1 MTGLILT
8 KCWVEGRNGM
18 NRYARI
24 RKIISEAVDRGI
36 TDFAIFPY
44 GEIGMQAKQILN
56 ECFGIT
62 ERAVIDNGLCRYNPK
77 IVSLQDFIKSI
88 EGSSSDSLYILYT
101 SDGIALQ
108 SCLEQLYPADRILD
122 LSARVNFPEATSSY
136 GPLLENDNIE
146 SIGRFCS
153 FAVGSA
159 AVWNHQLD
167 MVVNHS
173 FIYSGQHMPVS
184 SQKTLPKFR
193 HEEFNKKFVIGNDVW
208 LGRNVILTNGVKIG
222 NGVRAAAGA
231 VITKDVPDY
240 AVVAGVPARII
251 KYRFTAEQIRM
262 LNEIAWWDWPV
273 EKIQACYDDFI
284 DIDLFLQKHYPPR

>member
-1 MTGLILT
+1 
-8 KCWVEGRNGM
+8 M

-24 RKIISEAVDRGI
+24 RKIINEAVDRGI

-44 GEIGMQAKQILN
+44 GEIGMLAKRILN

-62 ERAVIDNGLCRYNPK
+62 ERALIDNGLCRYNPN
-77 IVSLQDFIKSI
+77 IVSLKDFIKSM
-88 EGSSSDSLYILYT
+88 EGTSSDSVYILYA
-101 SDGIALQ
+101 SDWIALQ
-108 SCLEQLYPADRILD
+108 SLLEQAYPAGRILD
-122 LSARVNFPEATSSY
+122 LSARVNFPEATGSY
-136 GPLLENDNIE
+136 GPLLESEFVE

-153 FAVGSA
+153 FAPGTA
-159 AVWNHQLD
+159 AVWNHPLD
-167 MVVNHS
+167 MVVNHD
-173 FIYSGQHMPVS
+173 FIYSNQHMPVPPHTTS
-184 SQKTLPKFR
+184 PKFR
-193 HEEFNKKFVIGNDVW
+193 YEDFNKKFVIGSDVW
-208 LGRNVILTNGVKIG
+208 LGRNVILTNGVRIG

-240 AVVAGVPARII
+240 AVVAGVPAKVI

-284 DIDLFLQKHYPPR
+284 DIDLFLQKHYPPK

>member
-1 MTGLILT
+1 MT
-8 KCWVEGRNGM
+8 
-18 NRYARI
+18 RYAKI
-24 RKIISEAVDRGI
+24 RKNINEAVDRGI

-44 GEIGMQAKQILN
+44 GEIGMQTKQILN

-62 ERAVIDNGLCRYNPK
+62 ERAVIDNGLCRYNPN
-77 IVSLQDFIKSI
+77 IVGLKDFIKSK
-88 EGSSSDSLYILYT
+88 EGSSSESLHILYA
-101 SDGIALQ
+101 SEGAALL
-108 SCLEQLYPADRILD
+108 SCLEQVYPAGRIINL
-122 LSARVNFPEATSSY
+122 LAQVNFPEATGSY
-136 GPLLENDNIE
+136 GPLLESEFVE

-153 FAVGSA
+153 FAVGTA
-159 AVWNHQLD
+159 AVWNHPLD

-173 FIYSGQHMPVS
+173 FIYSNQHMPIPPH
-184 SQKTLPKFR
+184 TAPPRFR

-208 LGRNVILTNGVKIG
+208 LGRNVILTNGVRIG

-240 AVVAGVPARII
+240 AVVAGVPAKVI

-284 DIDLFLQKHYPPR
+284 DIDLFLQKHYPPK

>member
-1 MTGLILT
+1 
-8 KCWVEGRNGM
+8 M

-24 RKIISEAVDRGI
+24 RKIINEAVDRGI

-44 GEIGMQAKQILN
+44 GEIGMLAKRILN

-62 ERAVIDNGLCRYNPK
+62 ERALIDNGLCRYNPN
-77 IVSLQDFIKSI
+77 IVSLKDFIKSM
-88 EGSSSDSLYILYT
+88 EGTSSDSVYILYA
-101 SDGIALQ
+101 SDWIALQ
-108 SCLEQLYPADRILD
+108 SLLEQAYPAGRILD
-122 LSARVNFPEATSSY
+122 LSARVNFPEATGSY
-136 GPLLENDNIE
+136 GPLLESEFVE

-153 FAVGSA
+153 FAVGTA
-159 AVWNHQLD
+159 AVWNHPLD
-167 MVVNHS
+167 M
-173 FIYSGQHMPVS
+173 
-184 SQKTLPKFR
+184 FR
-193 HEEFNKKFVIGNDVW
+193 YEDFNKKFVIGSDVW
-208 LGRNVILTNGVKIG
+208 LGRNVILTNGVRIG

-240 AVVAGVPARII
+240 AVVAGVPAKVI

-284 DIDLFLQKHYPPR
+284 DIDLFLQKHYPPK

>member
-1 MTGLILT
+1 
-8 KCWVEGRNGM
+8 M

-24 RKIISEAVDRGI
+24 RKIINEAVDRGI

-44 GEIGMQAKQILN
+44 GEIGMLAKRILN

-62 ERAVIDNGLCRYNPK
+62 ERALIDNGLCRYNPN
-77 IVSLQDFIKSI
+77 IVSLKDFIKSM
-88 EGSSSDSLYILYT
+88 EGTSSDSVYILYA
-101 SDGIALQ
+101 SDWIALQ
-108 SCLEQLYPADRILD
+108 SLLEQAYPAGRILD
-122 LSARVNFPEATSSY
+122 LSARVNFPEATGSY
-136 GPLLENDNIE
+136 GPLLESEFVE

-153 FAVGSA
+153 FAVGTA
-159 AVWNHQLD
+159 AVWNHPLD
-167 MVVNHS
+167 MVVNHDFS
-173 FIYSGQHMPVS
+173 YSNQHMPVPPH
-184 SQKTLPKFR
+184 TTALKFR
-193 HEEFNKKFVIGNDVW
+193 YEDFNKKFVIGSDVW
-208 LGRNVILTNGVKIG
+208 LGRNVILTNGVRIG

-240 AVVAGVPARII
+240 AVVAGVPAKVI

-284 DIDLFLQKHYPPR
+284 DIDLFLQKHYPPK